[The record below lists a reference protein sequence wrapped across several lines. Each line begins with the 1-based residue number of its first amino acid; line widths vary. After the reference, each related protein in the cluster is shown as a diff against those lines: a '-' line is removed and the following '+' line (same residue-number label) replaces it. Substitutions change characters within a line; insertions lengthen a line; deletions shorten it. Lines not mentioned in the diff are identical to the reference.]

1 MEKFQYIL
9 SKQGEWAKAYREQ
22 EEKRKLEKNRAEKAR
37 VRELKV
43 KNDIKLVEN
52 KD

>member
-1 MEKFQYIL
+1 MDKFQYIL
-9 SKQGEWAKAYREQ
+9 SKQGEWAKAYAEQ
-22 EEKRKLEKNRAEKAR
+22 QSKYKLGKNRAEKAR
-37 VRELKV
+37 VREMKV

>member
-9 SKQGEWAKAYREQ
+9 SKQGEFARAYKEQ
-22 EEKRKLEKNRAEKAR
+22 QYKIRLEKNRAEKRR
-37 VRELKV
+37 VKVKKELKL
-43 KNDIKLVEN
+43 DEN

>member
-9 SKQGEWAKAYREQ
+9 SKQGEWAKAYAEQ
-22 EEKRKLEKNRAEKAR
+22 QAKYKLEKNRAEKAR

-43 KNDIKLVEN
+43 KEVLILV
-52 KD
+52 KK

>member
-9 SKQGEWAKAYREQ
+9 SIQGELAKAYREQ
-22 EEKRKLEKNRAEKAR
+22 EAKHKLEKNRAEKAR
-37 VRELKV
+37 VRELIAKKV
-43 KNDIKLVEN
+43 IKLSEN